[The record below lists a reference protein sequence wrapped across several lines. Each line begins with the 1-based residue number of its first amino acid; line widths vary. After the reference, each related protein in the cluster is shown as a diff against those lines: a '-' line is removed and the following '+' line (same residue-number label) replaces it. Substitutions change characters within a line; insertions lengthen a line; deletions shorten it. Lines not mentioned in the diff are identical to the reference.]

1 MIVTNHEKA
10 PQHGPMQ
17 WTVGEGTGDPR
28 LSLLP
33 LHGETSKAL
42 AAELIRDGFGERCGQ
57 CEKPFNAV
65 RKWRGIGRVTHL
77 ALGSMLCT
85 TAWLLCGRCTA
96 EMRANG
102 NQVSGKLI
110 AEARAGT
117 DAALALMSPA
127 GGHA

>member
-1 MIVTNHEKA
+1 M
-10 PQHGPMQ
+10 
-17 WTVGEGTGDPR
+17 TVGEGTGDPR

-33 LHGETSKAL
+33 LQGETSKAL

-77 ALGSMLCT
+77 APGRLLCT
-85 TAWLLCGRCTA
+85 AAWLLCGRCTA

-102 NQVSGKLI
+102 NRVSEELI

-117 DAALALMSPA
+117 DAALALMSQA